1 MRLVGAIFVNT
12 VAVAVA
18 IIVLP
23 QIEFAGDAWRLV
35 LLGLILGVINAFLAP
50 VLKAVAFPI
59 NLLTLGLF
67 TFVVNTGLL
76 LLAAWIAGELDV
88 PFSVGGF
95 PPDLTAD
102 ALVAAFLGSL
112 IISAVSTL
120 LSVLGKVTPV

>member
-1 MRLVGAIFVNT
+1 VRLVGAIFVNT

>member
-1 MRLVGAIFVNT
+1 VRLVGAIFVNT

-95 PPDLTAD
+95 PPDLAAD